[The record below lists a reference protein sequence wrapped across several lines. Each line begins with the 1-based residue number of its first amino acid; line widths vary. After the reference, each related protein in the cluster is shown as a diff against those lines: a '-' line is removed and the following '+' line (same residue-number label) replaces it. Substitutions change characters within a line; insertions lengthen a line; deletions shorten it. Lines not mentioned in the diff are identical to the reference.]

1 MSKEL
6 LKTLGLL
13 DIFCIATGAMIS
25 SGIFILP
32 GVAFEKMGPAMI
44 LGYLLAGI
52 FACLGS
58 LATIEL
64 ATAMPLAGG
73 IYYYTERSLGP
84 LAGTISG
91 LLNWAAIALK
101 SSFAIFGMAELLH
114 QLWGIPRIPSG
125 ITMTVF
131 FLLVNLI
138 GTNAAAWAQDIM
150 VFICSPQ
157 WARSSSAEHPRSTR
171 PDSLRS
177 FSTERRISAK

>member
-1 MSKEL
+1 MSKDL

-64 ATAMPLAGG
+64 AATMPLAGG
-73 IYYYTERSLGP
+73 IYY
-84 LAGTISG
+84 
-91 LLNWAAIALK
+91 
-101 SSFAIFGMAELLH
+101 
-114 QLWGIPRIPSG
+114 
-125 ITMTVF
+125 
-131 FLLVNLI
+131 
-138 GTNAAAWAQDIM
+138 
-150 VFICSPQ
+150 
-157 WARSSSAEHPRSTR
+157 
-171 PDSLRS
+171 
-177 FSTERRISAK
+177 